1 MYPMAVTKTLIS
13 KIDVVLEE
21 EERQGFITEQERNL
35 VLEALRKAEQEAA
48 D

>member
-1 MYPMAVTKTLIS
+1 MAVTKTLIS

-21 EERQGFITEQERNL
+21 EERLGFITEQERNL
-35 VLEALRKAEQEAA
+35 VIEALRKAQQEVA